1 MTKMIL
7 HARSTNKLSQ
17 KFAIQ
22 VTARSLFLS
31 ILGDSWKLIQDPQGT
46 HFAFAF
52 GSKFA
57 NHLVATKSISVFKV
71 QKDAHFV
78 FSSKMIQGP
87 QGTHFPFAFES
98 KFANHLFATKSIW
111 VSNSRFKFQKVRI
124 LPSVLGQSY
133 KDPQMVPQN
142 DNYKKVW
149 LKVAKISGFVI
160 EMKRITS
167 DYAQKYL
174 FRRWSKSMIGW
185 LGRSKIQVSVRRGPL
200 RAVLLKSRLLHSH
213 KERQDP
219 QYEVKM
225 ICRTRAGPICDFTKW
240 KLKIR
245 I

>member
-1 MTKMIL
+1 MIL

-22 VTARSLFLS
+22 VPARSLFLC

-57 NHLVATKSISVFKV
+57 NHFSLQVSDKHAFRVQFKN
-71 QKDAHFV
+71 DSRFTRYAFCLR
-78 FSSKMIQGP
+78 
-87 QGTHFPFAFES
+87 FES
-98 KFANHLFATKSIW
+98 KFANHLFAAKSIW
-111 VSNSRFKFQKVRI
+111 VSNSHFKFQKVRI
-124 LPSVLGQSY
+124 LPSVLGQCY

-160 EMKRITS
+160 EMKRTIS
-167 DYAQKYL
+167 DCAQKYL

-185 LGRSKIQVSVRRGPL
+185 LGRSKIQVSVRRGP
-200 RAVLLKSRLLHSH
+200 RRVVLLKSRLLHSH
-213 KERQDP
+213 KEHQNP

-225 ICRTRAGPICDFTKW
+225 ICSTSAGPICDFTKW
-240 KLKIR
+240 KLKIC

>member
-133 KDPQMVPQN
+133 KNPQMVTQN
-142 DNYKKVW
+142 DNYKKW
-149 LKVAKISGFVI
+149 VI
-160 EMKRITS
+160 
-167 DYAQKYL
+167 
-174 FRRWSKSMIGW
+174 WGW
-185 LGRSKIQVSVRRGPL
+185 LTPRTLHFCNCRCYGGDRR
-200 RAVLLKSRLLHSH
+200 RLIFYS
-213 KERQDP
+213 
-219 QYEVKM
+219 
-225 ICRTRAGPICDFTKW
+225 RAGLHWPYKVSLWLVII
-240 KLKIR
+240 KLSVILNLQDESSIR
-245 I
+245 T